1 MRQRSSSLDD
11 EKMFIPF
18 MNWNYEVLAVGHPG
32 WVRAE
37 AKAPSARCICKMWAL
52 FLYSF
57 YTSVTLQ
64 L

>member
-1 MRQRSSSLDD
+1 MDD

-18 MNWNYEVLAVGHPG
+18 RNWNYEVLAVGHPG

-37 AKAPSARCICKMWAL
+37 AKVSSARCICKMWAL
-52 FLYSF
+52 FFYSF
-57 YTSVTLQ
+57 YTSVTPQ